1 MHDIIDAH
9 AVLQAEQAFIEVRWP
24 QGVPI
29 AHAGK
34 ASQPLNGDTAAQL
47 VSTAKGLFRVQLAG
61 PTWRL
66 AGARSALHV
75 AAAAIETVQQL
86 PAQVCASV
94 ASRASTCLR
103 HDV

>member
-1 MHDIIDAH
+1 MIKKH
-9 AVLQAEQAFIEVRWP
+9 AVLQAEHALFEVRWL

-29 AHAGK
+29 AYADK
-34 ASQPLNGDTAAQL
+34 ASQALNGITAVQL
-47 VSTAKGLFRVQLAG
+47 VSTAKGLSRVQLAG
-61 PTWRL
+61 LAWRL
-66 AGARSALHV
+66 AGARSPLCV

-86 PAQVCASV
+86 PAQVCSSI

>member
-1 MHDIIDAH
+1 MMKVH
-9 AVLQAEQAFIEVRWP
+9 AVLQAEQAFFEVRWL
-24 QGVPI
+24 QDVPV
-29 AHAGK
+29 ARAGR
-34 ASQPLNGDTAAQL
+34 ASQPLNGSTAIQL
-47 VSTAKGLFRVQLAG
+47 VGTAKGLSKVQLAG

-75 AAAAIETVQQL
+75 AAAAIATVQQL

-94 ASRASTCLR
+94 ASRASTCSR